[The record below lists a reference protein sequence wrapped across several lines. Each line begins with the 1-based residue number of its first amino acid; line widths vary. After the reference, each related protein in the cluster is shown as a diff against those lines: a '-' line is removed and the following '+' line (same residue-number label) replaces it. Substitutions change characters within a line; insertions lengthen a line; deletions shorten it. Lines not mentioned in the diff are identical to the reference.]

1 MDFSTRT
8 INLKIK
14 HFDYS
19 GDLRTIDKTLIIY
32 PNMDYKAIN
41 RELFNVCEA
50 SPEKQVLKIRNGQN
64 VLIPI
69 SFLIENEEPYYVI
82 DVATISCFSEL
93 HSINRYNSVNQLFL
107 GVNTTSLLQDAYV
120 DSVCNK
126 VKTLESRIAQTELL
140 MPQLE
145 WRKQS
150 YMEDTVSALLN
161 KVQFLNRRFDE
172 LYPKY
177 KAGTL
182 GRDLSP

>member
-19 GDLRTIDKTLIIY
+19 ADPGTIDKTLVIY

-41 RELFNVCEA
+41 KELFNVCEA

-64 VLIPI
+64 VLIPV
-69 SFLIENEEPYYVI
+69 SFLVENEEPYYII
-82 DVATISCFSEL
+82 DVATISCFS
-93 HSINRYNSVNQLFL
+93 
-107 GVNTTSLLQDAYV
+107 VNTTSLLQDAYV

-182 GRDLSP
+182 GRDLSL